1 MTANPLRL
9 RVAQLL
15 APHREHDRAS
25 QLVDVFLVVLILA
38 NVAAVVIATVD
49 SIGVPY
55 RAWFI
60 RFEYFSVL
68 VFTVEYGLRLWSC
81 VDTRDRKGRRRS
93 RLRWALSPMGLVDLL
108 AILPFYVALFLPEHY
123 VSLLVLRIFRSLR
136 LLRLFKLARYSQ
148 AMNVL
153 TAVLYREA
161 RVLTVV
167 FAIMSMILVVAAWGM
182 YMLERSVQPDAFGS
196 IPAALWWAVVSLTT
210 VGYGDV
216 VPVTN
221 GGRMFA
227 GLVSLVGIAMISLPA
242 GIMAAGFSTEVRR
255 RSKTYARA
263 VELFTRD
270 GGLSDRERQELR
282 DLQNELG
289 IDDDEARALIRR
301 AKRRAASSRCP
312 HCGNPIN
319 QH

>member
-1 MTANPLRL
+1 MAANTLRL

-15 APHREHDRAS
+15 APHRENDRAS
-25 QLVDVFLVVLILA
+25 RLVDYFLVVLILA
-38 NVAAVVIATVD
+38 NVFAVVISTID
-49 SIGVPY
+49 HIGIPY
-55 RAWFI
+55 RHWFI
-60 RFEYFSVL
+60 RFEYFSVI
-68 VFTVEYGLRLWSC
+68 VFSVEYLLRLWSC
-81 VDTRDRKGRRRS
+81 VETRDRQGRQRS
-93 RLRWALSPMGLVDLL
+93 RLGWALSPMGLVDLL
-108 AILPFYVALFLPEHY
+108 AILPFYVALFLPQQY
-123 VSLLVLRIFRSLR
+123 VSLLLLRIFRSLR

-153 TAVLYREA
+153 TAVLRREG

-167 FAIMSMILVVAAWGM
+167 FAIMGMILVLAAWGM
-182 YMLERSVQPDAFGS
+182 YTLERSVQPEAFGS

-216 VPVTN
+216 VPMTN

-227 GLVSLVGIAMISLPA
+227 GLVSLIGIGMISLPA
-242 GIMAAGFSTEVRR
+242 GIMASGFTSEVRR

-270 GGLSDRERQELR
+270 GGLSDRERQELKE
-282 DLQNELG
+282 LQSELG
-289 IDDDEARALIRR
+289 IDDDEAQAMIQR
-301 AKRRAASSRCP
+301 AKRRTASSRCP

-319 QH
+319 LH